1 MVDSRAGAKI
11 KSLNFYFNVFLSTV
25 RGSNCHL
32 MIIMGDNS
40 WNASAAKGRRLKR
53 EKASTLYGKL
63 FKVIIHIVC
72 KKSRKK
78 KTVFICKFTV
88 N

>member
-1 MVDSRAGAKI
+1 
-11 KSLNFYFNVFLSTV
+11 
-25 RGSNCHL
+25 
-32 MIIMGDNS
+32 MIIMGANS

-53 EKASTLYGKL
+53 KKASSTLYGKL

-78 KTVFICKFTV
+78 SVFISNSLLIKMHVIRSSV